1 MNLQGQ
7 AMREI
12 GRVYAALDPAH
23 RDEAPGFESNDALFE
38 SMPVDA
44 EAWIAFEL
52 SGLCEDVRALRPG
65 GIIGTY
71 EEAWFEAPQLPALIA
86 LLERAGNAPP
96 EARAFLAALVVFAR
110 RANAR
115 RVGITLVIGG

>member
-1 MNLQGQ
+1 
-7 AMREI
+7 MRP
-12 GRVYAALDPAH
+12 LDPAH

-44 EAWIAFEL
+44 EEWIAFRAFPDFV
-52 SGLCEDVRALRPG
+52 EDVRALRPG

-86 LLERAGNAPP
+86 LLERGPANAP
-96 EARAFLAALVVFAR
+96 AGGACFSR
-110 RANAR
+110 RALWSSPR
-115 RVGITLVIGG
+115 RPTRGGGRHHGW

>member
-1 MNLQGQ
+1 
-7 AMREI
+7 MREI

-52 SGLCEDVRALRPG
+52 SGLCEDVRALGPG
-65 GIIGTY
+65 GIVGTY
-71 EEAWFEAPQLPALIA
+71 EEAWFEAPQLSALIV
-86 LLERAGNAPP
+86 LLERTGKVPP
-96 EARAFLAALVVFAR
+96 EARPFLAALPLFAR
-110 RANAR
+110 RAP
-115 RVGITLVIGG
+115 T